1 MGLQGIRHDLAAEQ
15 QFLKRSVGQF
25 QTQHKIPLDNG
36 CKQVTEL
43 REAVGWDLQAVPWRP
58 VLSRAAGIQ
67 LQMSPFD
74 LFQTFLIGGGLLVP
88 CSSPGPPVI
97 KQLTQV
103 VIMVPGQG
111 GQFQS
116 VCFP

>member
-67 LQMSPFD
+67 LQMLPSRNLGPVLPNFSRVNRNPI
-74 LFQTFLIGGGLLVP
+74 LIWNLLIFT
-88 CSSPGPPVI
+88 CWIQKEG
-97 KQLTQV
+97 
-103 VIMVPGQG
+103 
-111 GQFQS
+111 
-116 VCFP
+116 